1 MLGTAGVG
9 SHYYHKFFFA
19 WIFGRLSILYPGDAG
34 VSSAIEVA
42 FGSRAKKLASFFLIG
57 AVLFGPVAV
66 MLTAAHYI
74 APENKPL
81 EDIIEYSFLIVGAFL
96 LMQRIGFIGRLA
108 LVLSSLAA
116 AMLFI
121 GSTVTLSAHS
131 LPPVAIEP
139 FSPGN
144 FGYALLL
151 LFWTI
156 VGWEVVG
163 NYSGDVHNPRKTI
176 IRAVAF
182 SALIIAIVSLSV
194 AAAIQAIGTDDASQ
208 PVSVTAVVASFCEG
222 QAGVIMAFLTASLC
236 MTTYLLFVGGVAR
249 LMNALALTGSLPGI
263 ISFRTRTGAPAGAIL
278 ILTVFHICL
287 LMIVNWGWLDVEK
300 LVALADGFFIGDA
313 LIGIL
318 AGVKLLDG
326 TIIKGAAL
334 ILAVVFLGILL
345 FASPFV
351 LGTMSILTIILLQ
364 RRLPYARNSV

>member
-1 MLGTAGVG
+1 MGG
-9 SHYYHKFFFA
+9 YYYSKFFFA

-34 VSSAIEVA
+34 VSSAIEAA
-42 FGSRAKKLASFFLIG
+42 FGSGAKKLASFFLVG
-57 AVLFGPVAV
+57 AVFFGPVAV

-74 APENKPL
+74 APENKQL

-96 LMQRIGFIGRLA
+96 LLQRIGFIGKLA

-116 AMLFI
+116 GLLFI

-131 LPPVAIEP
+131 LPPIAVEP

-176 IRAVAF
+176 LRAVAF

-194 AAAIQAIGTDDASQ
+194 AAAVQAVGTDDVSR
-208 PVSVTAVVASFCEG
+208 PVSVTAVVASFCGG
-222 QAGVIMAFLTASLC
+222 QAGAIMAFLTASLC

-249 LMNALALTGSLPGI
+249 LMNSLALTGSLPRL
-263 ISFRTRTGAPAGAIL
+263 ISFRTGTGAPAGAIL
-278 ILTVFHICL
+278 VLTVIHICL
-287 LMIVNWGWLDVEK
+287 LVTVNRGWLDVEK
-300 LVALADGFFIGDA
+300 LVALADGFFIGNA

-318 AGVKLLDG
+318 AAVKLLDG
-326 TIIKGAAL
+326 GIIKGAAL
-334 ILAVVFLGILL
+334 ILALVFLGILL
-345 FASPFV
+345 FSSPFV
-351 LGTMSILTIILLQ
+351 LGGMSLMTILLLQ
-364 RRLPYARNSV
+364 RFVPRRGRV